1 MKIRV
6 ALLLLVPVLLLLGGA
21 ACRIRMSE
29 DPVIRVRDQEHG
41 TVLASMPVKAGDDLV
56 FEWIHSYEHIPW
68 IEEYTVTE
76 DLAFRLDAIRVA
88 GFGAGIPNDKGETT
102 VENGMVVMRN
112 INETFP
118 SFAWIHSETALVSI
132 TVGGKTLIEGGDLPH
147 HKAVT
152 LTLEGIQR
160 LWTKSPSTI

>member
-88 GFGAGIPNDKGETT
+88 GFGQESPTTRRLPLKTAWWSCGISMK
-102 VENGMVVMRN
+102 R
-112 INETFP
+112 FP
-118 SFAWIHSETALVSI
+118 LSLGST
-132 TVGGKTLIEGGDLPH
+132 
-147 HKAVT
+147 
-152 LTLEGIQR
+152 QR
-160 LWTKSPSTI
+160 PRWFR